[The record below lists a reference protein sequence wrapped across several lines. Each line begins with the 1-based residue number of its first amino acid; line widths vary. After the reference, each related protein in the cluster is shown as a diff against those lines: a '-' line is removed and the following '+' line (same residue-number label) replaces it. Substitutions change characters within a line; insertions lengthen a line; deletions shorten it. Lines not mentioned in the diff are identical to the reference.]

1 MDKHY
6 TPLNIARSIV
16 AGLKIREPRSIADFA
31 VGDASLI
38 TAMRER
44 WPRAQAYGTDI
55 DSDAIERVSARLPD
69 FQSDLCDFLSPA
81 ARARS
86 PLLSTLGEAIDLVFI
101 NPPFSCRGSSK
112 MQAEIGGE
120 TLGCSA
126 AMAFVAATLPY
137 VASRGAIV
145 AILPSSCLT
154 SEKDALA
161 RRALNRLYDLQLLGE
176 GEINLF
182 TNCSVHTV
190 FVMLKRRPQMRKLR
204 VVQSNASQDLRWIVV
219 RGALPAATPSGDTGA
234 PAFVHS
240 TELVDGHVTLTRGG
254 IAGQRTVTGPAILI
268 PRVGRPTSSKI
279 CWLEDCTEVV
289 LSDCVIAVQAPHRS
303 DLESLRDWLVS
314 NWSKL
319 EAQYVGSCARYI
331 TVLRLR
337 ELLAKAA
344 LPAAVPLHTAVEP
357 GKTAFLNRNRIPQS
371 KPQRSIS

>member
-6 TPLNIARSIV
+6 TPLKIARTIV
-16 AGLKIREPRSIADFA
+16 AGLNIKEPRSIADFA

-55 DSDAIERVSARLPD
+55 DSEAIERVSARLQN

-81 ARARS
+81 ARAQS
-86 PLLSTLGEAIDLVFI
+86 QLLDTLVEAIDLVFI
-101 NPPFSCRGSSK
+101 NPPFSCRGGSK
-112 MQAEIGGE
+112 MKAEIGGE
-120 TLGCSA
+120 ILGCSV

-137 VASRGAIV
+137 VASRGTIV

-161 RRALNRLYDLQLLGE
+161 RRALNRFYDLQLLGE
-176 GEINLF
+176 GGIDLF
-182 TNCSVHTV
+182 TNCSVNTV
-190 FVMLKRRPQMRKLR
+190 FVMLKRRPQARKLR
-204 VVQSNASQDLRWIVV
+204 VVQSNASEDLRWIVV
-219 RGALPAATPSGDTGA
+219 RGALPAATPTGDAGA
-234 PAFVHS
+234 PPFVHS
-240 TELVDGHVTLTRGG
+240 TELVDGQVTFTRGG

-268 PRVGRPTSSKI
+268 PRVGRPLSSKI
-279 CWLEDCTEVV
+279 CWLEANIEVV
-289 LSDCVIAVQAPHRS
+289 LSDCVIAVQAERYS
-303 DLESLRDWLVS
+303 DLEGLRDWLAC

-337 ELLAKAA
+337 DLLAKAA
-344 LPAAVPLHTAVEP
+344 FHATVPLKETDKLDE
-357 GKTAFLNRNRIPQS
+357 TAFLNRNLNAL
-371 KPQRSIS
+371 